1 MELPQIPNMAE
12 LIAIPEASAV
22 KIGKLFNEVFLQ
34 HNYCNI
40 SKKLQH

>member
-1 MELPQIPNMAE
+1 MELPQNPNMAE

-34 HNYCNI
+34 HN
-40 SKKLQH
+40 KRKADLH